1 MPPVSV
7 FFRTSFSTTIV
18 PADPIPDP
26 WMTFG
31 FPTELQPTLPTFQ
44 YHLTQFPVP
53 QTAQTLQPQISGCG
67 IQEMQP
73 EELALIPPINLP
85 YHAQSPLPLPA
96 ILPTEVQPVIS
107 STTAEASTAAA
118 PFHQPSALSG
128 LFDALL
134 TTASAT
140 SPQVKHSDTSQHRKH
155 TLYSFM
161 FLLTML
167 RAKLGNTAYTI
178 RLFVFLY
185 NRGIVC

>member
-1 MPPVSV
+1 
-7 FFRTSFSTTIV
+7 
-18 PADPIPDP
+18 
-26 WMTFG
+26 MTFG
-31 FPTELQPTLPTFQ
+31 FPTQLQPALPTLQ
-44 YHLTQFPVP
+44 YHPAQFPVP
-53 QTAQTLQPQISGCG
+53 QTFQTLQPQFSSGG

-73 EELALIPPINLP
+73 EELPLIPPINFP
-85 YHAQSPLPLPA
+85 YHAQSLLPLPA

-107 STTAEASTAAA
+107 STTAEASTAAV

-155 TLYSFM
+155 TVYSFM

-178 RLFVFLY
+178 LLFVFLY
-185 NRGIVC
+185 NRWIVC